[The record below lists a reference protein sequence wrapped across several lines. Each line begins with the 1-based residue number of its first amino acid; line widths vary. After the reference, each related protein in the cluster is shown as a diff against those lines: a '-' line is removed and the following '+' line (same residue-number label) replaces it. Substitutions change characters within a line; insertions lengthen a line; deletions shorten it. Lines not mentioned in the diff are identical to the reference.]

1 MRRCLTAGALLLL
14 LFYLACD
21 HGLAPR
27 PVSGIQG
34 TISFQHWPPADSLHD
49 LRLVVFRSFPPTN
62 VVLEVLSGQAF
73 VYPPIDST
81 HLPYFVDRV
90 DYFLELPPGRY
101 EYVVVAQQ
109 YGPNV
114 FSDWRAVG
122 QYDVDTDS
130 LPTPIT
136 VPEGQI
142 VSPVDIQVDFKK
154 LPIQP
159 F

>member
-1 MRRCLTAGALLLL
+1 MRQWLTTAV
-14 LFYLACD
+14 LFLFLVSLGCD

-34 TISFQHWPPADSLHD
+34 TITFQNWPLADSLYD
-49 LRLVVFRSFPPTN
+49 LRLVVFRTFPPTN

-73 VYPPIDST
+73 VFPPIDST

-101 EYVVVAQQ
+101 AYVVVAQQ

-114 FSDWRAVG
+114 FTDWRAVG

-130 LPTPIT
+130 LPSPVV
-136 VPEGQI
+136 VPEGE
-142 VSPVDIQVDFKK
+142 VVPSVDIQVDFDH